1 MTTPADPAPSPPSSA
16 PGPSEP
22 QPAPPELSEPA
33 PAPPEPAPPEPP
45 PAVPAPEPVPEP
57 SPPASPE
64 ERLESVVPVEIWDS
78 CELAEPTT
86 QDAIV
91 AAACDFASTLRGLP
105 PESLELILFTDDAG
119 LAAAY
124 EALRIELRAPSW
136 SPSRATSRSRTSAA
150 GGTQTSTRS
159 AVAAAPG
166 APDPPRRTASSDSV
180 SSRAPEVAPPVPAKP

>member
-1 MTTPADPAPSPPSSA
+1 M
-16 PGPSEP
+16 
-22 QPAPPELSEPA
+22 
-33 PAPPEPAPPEPP
+33 
-45 PAVPAPEPVPEP
+45 PAPEPVPEP

-124 EALRIELRAPSW
+124 EALRIEHAPAREPDTGRCNLNTWDGERQWNHGPDRLGGRNFCYLDGGDNATVVWTHVQRGQDDHESTLLVAQQGNLTFKNLRRWWDSNVDQIG
-136 SPSRATSRSRTSAA
+136 RRGCA
-150 GGTQTSTRS
+150 GC
-159 AVAAAPG
+159 P
-166 APDPPRRTASSDSV
+166 
-180 SSRAPEVAPPVPAKP
+180 